1 MKRLFCLAIVI
12 FLCFGSLCGC
22 NDDTKVYERSGLSLE
37 LPAYFEDKSSESYAG
52 DYTFLYTY
60 GGTGFLGIRENR
72 SDFPS
77 GYENMGLDAYGK
89 FVILGN
95 NLSCELE
102 KKDGFY
108 TFSYEKDTPE
118 GKLTYVAILLE
129 NEDAFWTVQ
138 AYCLSSFYEKN
149 TSFMWDSLTSAKL
162 H

>member
-12 FLCFGSLCGC
+12 LLCFGSLCGC
-22 NDDTKVYERSGLSLE
+22 NDDTKVYERGGLSLE
-37 LPAYFEDKSSESYAG
+37 LPAYFEDKSSESFAG
-52 DYTFLYTY
+52 DYAFLYTY
-60 GGTGFLGIRENR
+60 GGTGFLGICENR
-72 SDFPS
+72 SDFPA
-77 GYENMGLDAYGK
+77 GYENMGLEAYGK
-89 FVILGN
+89 FVIFGN

-129 NEDAFWTVQ
+129 SEDAFWTVQ
-138 AYCLSSFYEKN
+138 AYCLSSLYEKN

>member
-22 NDDTKVYERSGLSLE
+22 NDDTKVYERNGLSLE
-37 LPAYFEDKSSESYAG
+37 LPAYFEDKSSESYAS
-52 DYTFLYTY
+52 DYAFLYTY
-60 GGTGFLGIRENR
+60 GGTGFLGICENR
-72 SDFPS
+72 WDFPS
-77 GYENMGLDAYGK
+77 GYENMGLDAYAK

-108 TFSYEKDTPE
+108 TFSYEKDAPE
-118 GKLTYVAILLE
+118 GKLTYVAIVLE
-129 NEDAFWTVQ
+129 SEDAFWTVQ
-138 AYCLSSFYEKN
+138 AYCLSSFYPEN
-149 TSFMWDSLTSAKL
+149 TAFLWESLKTAKL